1 MTAYAAQARAQGKHG
16 AGELVAAVG
25 LDAQLRQSRRWAGQ
39 ARMSKRGNRYVR
51 RAVML
56 AARSAA
62 LTDPQCRAICAAHRA
77 KGNHYVVA
85 SSHVAHQLLHIAYS
99 VLLHEKP
106 YELPVRFTPAPP
118 PELATAGT

>member
-1 MTAYAAQARAQGKHG
+1 MTAYATQARTQGKHG
-16 AGELVAAVG
+16 ADELVVAVG
-25 LDAQLRQSRRWAGQ
+25 LDAQLRQSARWAGQ

-56 AARSAA
+56 AARSAT

-77 KGNHYVVA
+77 TGKHYLVA
-85 SSHVAHQLLHIAYS
+85 LSHVAHQLLHIAYS

-106 YELPVRFTPAPP
+106 YELPARFTPAPS